1 MSDASQTKQ
10 ARASYLA
17 SPWFFFLLVIL
28 LSIPFYAFGL
38 AGKRLPIAT
47 FLPMNALMA
56 FVPMI
61 AALVLIY
68 HESSAA
74 GARALL
80 SRAFDFRRIKGARWV
95 LAALLIMPIVF
106 ALAYGVLRIEG
117 RALPEVQLF
126 PLMEIVG
133 FALMFFV
140 SAVGEEL
147 GWQGYAYARVKT
159 ARGSA
164 LSSALII
171 GAVWGLWHVIPFAE
185 MGRSV
190 DWIVWQC
197 LGAVAMR
204 IIIVWLFENA
214 GQSVFIAVLFHTMI
228 NSPWGVVMAFEPYFD
243 PFVMFAILAAVAGI
257 LVALWGPST
266 LARFR
271 FVKVYA

>member
-1 MSDASQTKQ
+1 MPDTSQSKR
-10 ARASYLA
+10 ARATWTA
-17 SPWFFFLLVIL
+17 SPWFFFVIVVL
-28 LSIPFYAFGL
+28 LSVPFYALGL
-38 AGKRLPIAT
+38 TRERLPIAT

-61 AALVLIY
+61 AALVLVSR
-68 HESSAA
+68 ENGVA
-74 GARALL
+74 GAGALL
-80 SRAFDFRRIKGARWV
+80 GRAFDFRRIKGAGWA

-126 PLMEIVG
+126 PLIEIVG
-133 FALMFFV
+133 FGLMFFV
-140 SAVGEEL
+140 GAIGEEL
-147 GWQGYAYARVKT
+147 GWQGYAYTRLKVGK
-159 ARGSA
+159 SA
-164 LSSALII
+164 LATALII
-171 GAVWGLWHVIPFAE
+171 GAVWGLWHVVPFIE

-214 GQSVFIAVLFHTMI
+214 GHSVFVAVLFHTMI
-228 NSPWGVVMAFEPYFD
+228 NSPWGVFTAFEPCFD
-243 PFVMFAILAAVAGI
+243 PLVMFVILALVAGI
-257 LVALWGPST
+257 VVALWGPST

-271 FVKVYA
+271 FVKVHA